1 MRFFRSLHYLSV
13 DVVLGA
19 ISLHMMIFH
28 ALLHAW
34 PRWEYDALLGISVYL
49 IYGIDRQIDNL
60 SSKCSDD
67 LHAFHA
73 KYRGLLISSMLVLG
87 CINIVLLFRVEMEM
101 IRVGIG
107 LLILL
112 GAYWVAWVKG
122 IFKSWWGFK
131 EIFTALIYCLG
142 ILLPTSLLTD
152 FPIGLGFALF
162 QLALLNLWIF
172 TWIDMGGKRV
182 YIQVLIWL
190 SLVWLFL
197 LAYWGV
203 PVFVDGLL
211 FLTWGIH
218 AGIYYFSPRMSM
230 RLWAEWAFVSPLMYI
245 LCNL

>member
-60 SSKCSDD
+60 SSKASDD
-67 LHAFHA
+67 LHVFHLT
-73 KYRGLLISSMLVLG
+73 YRRLLISFMLVLG
-87 CINIVLLFRVEMEM
+87 CINVVLLFRVEMEM
-101 IRVGIG
+101 VRVGIG

-112 GAYWVAWVKG
+112 GAYWLAWVKG
-122 IFKSWWGFK
+122 IFKSSWGSK
-131 EIFTALIYCLG
+131 EFFTALIYSLG

-152 FPIGLGFALF
+152 FPISLGFELF
-162 QLALLNLWIF
+162 LLALLNLWIF
-172 TWIDMGGKRV
+172 TWIDMGGKRI
-182 YIQVLIWL
+182 YIQILIGL
-190 SLVWLFL
+190 SLVWLFM
-197 LAYWGV
+197 LAFGGL
-203 PVFVDGLL
+203 PVLVCALL
-211 FLTWGIH
+211 FLIWGIH
-218 AGIYYFSPRMSM
+218 VGIYYFSPRMSM